1 MAARGHI
8 IVTGSRNKHVLVWSL
23 QEDPECDSALLPV
36 PIHRNQVEDRVW
48 CVSTSSTNL
57 LCVGTA
63 GTRGIC
69 PLRLYDVATGA
80 HVLDMGQTLKN
91 GAGMLDIAWMS
102 GSTFLAC
109 GYDTFTRPW
118 DTRVGNYVSCWD
130 EPYDESVYCLATD
143 HVNCLVTGTATNM

>member
-1 MAARGHI
+1 M
-8 IVTGSRNKHVLVWSL
+8 LVWSL

-48 CVSTSSTNL
+48 CVSTSSTHL
-57 LCVGTA
+57 LFVGTA

-80 HVLDMGQTLKN
+80 HVLDMG
-91 GAGMLDIAWMS
+91 MELDIAWIS

-109 GYDTFTRPW
+109 GYDTFTRLW
-118 DTRVGNYVSCWD
+118 
-130 EPYDESVYCLATD
+130 ESWELCQL
-143 HVNCLVTGTATNM
+143 LG